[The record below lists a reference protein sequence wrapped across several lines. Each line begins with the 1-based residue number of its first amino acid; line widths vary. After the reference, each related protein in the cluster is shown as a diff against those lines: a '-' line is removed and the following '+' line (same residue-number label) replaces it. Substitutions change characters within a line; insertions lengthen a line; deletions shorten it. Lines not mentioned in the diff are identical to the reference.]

1 MSVNQTVAG
10 DLIPQIWA
18 TEIEYAANPIRG
30 VARFTWD
37 QGSRYFGAGK
47 TVNLPIVPALPAANV
62 KTTYPTVTYVDPSA
76 TTVVQ
81 ATPLV
86 VYTGMIIQE
95 DVLLTT
101 IKDTVQIY
109 SPTMAE
115 ALYQKMDVD
124 ITGLSASTGSTTA
137 DAGVWTFANFA
148 AVVMKLQATG
158 GDKIQLSDMTAV
170 YHIHTWDDWF
180 ATANVISAQVRGENN
195 GPAKTG
201 TFDTVLGVRALFTA
215 NITAT
220 GAGAAAT
227 ASQNLVFGRKWVT
240 IVRKNRPKVEVQR
253 EDLHTKVLA
262 SHMYVVKAMHTT
274 LGALHTVALN

>member
-1 MSVNQTVAG
+1 MSVNLTIAG
-10 DLIPQIWA
+10 DVVPQIWA
-18 TEIEYAANPIRG
+18 TEIEYASNPVRG
-30 VARFTWD
+30 VGRFVWD
-37 QGSRYFGAGK
+37 QGSRYFGPGK
-47 TVNLPIVPALPAANV
+47 TINLAIVPALPAANV
-62 KTTYPTVTYVDPSA
+62 KTSYPTVTYVDPSA

-81 ATPLV
+81 ATPII

-95 DVLLTT
+95 DVLLTS

-115 ALYQKMDVD
+115 SLYQKVD
-124 ITGLSASTGSTTA
+124 LDIYGLSASTGGTTA

-148 AVVMKLQATG
+148 ACVMGLQATG
-158 GDKIQLSDMTAV
+158 GDKVQLSDMTAA

-180 ATANVISAQVRGENN
+180 NTPNVISAQVRGENN
-195 GPAKTG
+195 SPAKTG
-201 TFDTVLGVRALFTA
+201 TFDTVLGVRAIFSA
-215 NITAT
+215 SVGCT
-220 GAGAAAT
+220 GAGATAT
-227 ASQNLVFGRKWVT
+227 ASQNLLFARKWVT

-274 LGALHTVALN
+274 LGRLHTVATN